1 MELRNVNKHLN
12 KYSILNILC
21 VMLLFFPILKLSII
35 SKIIILITG
44 YLIINFWKDYFQS
57 LKDKKTNR
65 LFLTIIAFYVF
76 STITLLYSKNFGSGL
91 RELKTLLSLPIILFI
106 TTYGLNI
113 FKKLNY
119 LNIFKFFILSN
130 FLFSVLYNL
139 YFFNSL
145 ITECFY
151 LASELNFI
159 DKLTVMQRKDFK
171 YLLSCLP
178 KKHDTFFF
186 IHKAYNSINLLITL
200 CLLDFYFDKI
210 KRKANKFMMIVLSAF
225 ILWTIFL
232 LQSKLNIL
240 LAGGFFVM
248 SFMKHTFKIKFKS
261 SYAYILISVTILFFV
276 KLSNFDFDNEKRMYI
291 YSSGVELIQEKP
303 LFGYGIG
310 GYHQLMSEMFSKID
324 YEPMR
329 DLLMHKTDS
338 HNVFL
343 KATLSGGIILLFFYL
358 IMIYENFKIAFS
370 IKHPIFLIILLFFLL
385 NFLQESILR
394 RMIGVV
400 SFSIFIG
407 VMNLFYLHKQK
418 GAKCHSI

>member
-1 MELRNVNKHLN
+1 MELMNVNKHLN

-21 VMLLFFPILKLSII
+21 VILLFFPILKLSII
-35 SKIIILITG
+35 SKIIILITA
-44 YLIINFWKDYFQS
+44 YLIINFWKDYFHS
-57 LKDKKTNR
+57 LKDKKTNK

-76 STITLLYSKNFGSGL
+76 SIITLLYSKNFGSGL
-91 RELKTLLSLPIILFI
+91 RELKTLLSLPIILFL

-119 LNIFKFFILSN
+119 LNLFKFFILSN
-130 FLFSVLYNL
+130 FLFSVFYNL

-159 DKLTVMQRKDFK
+159 DKLTVMLRKDFK

-178 KKHDTFFF
+178 TKHGTFFF

-248 SFMKHTFKIKFKS
+248 SFMKHAFKIKFKS
-261 SYAYILISVTILFFV
+261 SYTYVLISVTVLFFV
-276 KLSNFDFDNEKRMYI
+276 KLSNFDFVNEKRTYI
-291 YSSGVELIQEKP
+291 YSSGVELIYEKP
-303 LFGYGIG
+303 FFGYGIG
-310 GYHQLMSEMFSKID
+310 GYHELMKEKFSNIS

-343 KATLSGGIILLFFYL
+343 SAALSGGIILLILYFL
-358 IMIYENFKIAFS
+358 MIYKS
-370 IKHPIFLIILLFFLL
+370 IKSAIAIENPIFLVILSIFLL

-400 SFSIFIG
+400 SFSIYIG
-407 VMNLFYLHKQK
+407 LMNLFYLHKKRGQNV
-418 GAKCHSI
+418 I